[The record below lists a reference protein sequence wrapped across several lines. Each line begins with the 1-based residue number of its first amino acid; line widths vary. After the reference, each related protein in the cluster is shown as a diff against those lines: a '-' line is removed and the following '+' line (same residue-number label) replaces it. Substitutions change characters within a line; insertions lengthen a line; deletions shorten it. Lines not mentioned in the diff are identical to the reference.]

1 MTQEYQAYLLRFQ
14 REQNQVQWRSA
25 LQDVQTD
32 EVQRFAS
39 ERELIR
45 YLLHK
50 LTESTTVNRNKS
62 EPDNYKKKLFRVRS
76 LLTWQD
82 WFNL

>member
-14 REQNQVQWRSA
+14 REQNQVQWRST
-25 LQDVQTD
+25 LQNVQTD

-50 LTESTTVNRNKS
+50 LAESTAVNTNEATDTV
-62 EPDNYKKKLFRVRS
+62 
-76 LLTWQD
+76 
-82 WFNL
+82 